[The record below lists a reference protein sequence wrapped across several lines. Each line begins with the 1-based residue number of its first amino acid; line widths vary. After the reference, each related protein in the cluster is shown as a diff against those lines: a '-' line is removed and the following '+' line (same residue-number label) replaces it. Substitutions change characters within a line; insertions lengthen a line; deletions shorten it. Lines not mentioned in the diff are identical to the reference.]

1 MRRKNRKWVAIA
13 VGLYLLIMVSAFR
26 WSMRQRLPGEPSLFI
41 KIQREGVRRLAEEKA
56 RAEEAEAQAKAQPTG
71 ESRLNA
77 AGPAFV
83 AARYDRTHVVFI
95 VSTDTE
101 ARFSAS
107 PFSRTFGTATR
118 IPASPQPAAPL
129 AGLQDLWEPD
139 SQSLHFFPK
148 IVQQTQPGEQ
158 WTLSVSPDLTIPVGI
173 ERVVIAPVGCSLA
186 LGFLASVPPDQ
197 QAAFAASGREYFAVR
212 RTPVKSV
219 DPPVA
224 SQIGELND
232 WKPSPALA
240 KQIEQQL
247 NDRMQQELSKI
258 DARLLANAG
267 SPGESAGEYP
277 VGGARPRLKEWFH
290 ADQGLFRDEGKL
302 DYDLRA
308 FRLTPDGAPRIFARA
323 RWKLADATVFL
334 MTAWFKADSAR
345 AESHKADTSKTDSTA
360 PMLLSADSSWSTSL
374 RQGDA
379 GGTLG
384 NTLDF
389 QTVLNEFDADHDGC
403 AELLIHSH
411 DASADLGHSTAI
423 TPYLYTDLGLVPM
436 KTPLRRDA
444 LSPESCIDP

>member
-13 VGLYLLIMVSAFR
+13 VGLYLLIIISAFR

-56 RAEEAEAQAKAQPTG
+56 RAAEAEAQAKAQPTG

-101 ARFSAS
+101 ARFSGS
-107 PFSRTFGTATR
+107 PFSRTSGTPTR
-118 IPASPQPAAPL
+118 LPASPQPAAPL

-158 WTLSVSPDLTIPVGI
+158 WTLNVSPDLTIPVSI
-173 ERVVIAPVGCSLA
+173 DRVIVAPLGCSLA

-197 QAAFAASGREYFAVR
+197 QAAFAASRREYFSVR
-212 RTPVKSV
+212 RSAVESA

-224 SQIGELND
+224 SQIGELIG
-232 WKPSPALA
+232 WKPLPAAA

-247 NDRMQQELSKI
+247 NERMMHEASRI

-267 SPGESAGEYP
+267 TPGESAGEFP
-277 VGGARPRLKEWFH
+277 VGGARPRLKEWIH
-290 ADQGLFRDEGKL
+290 ADQGLLRDEGKL

-308 FRLTPDGAPRIFARA
+308 FRLTPDGAPRLFARA

-334 MTAWFKADSAR
+334 MTAWFKADTP
-345 AESHKADTSKTDSTA
+345 KADSSKTDSLAA
-360 PMLLSADSSWSTSL
+360 PPAPILLSSDSSWSTSL

-384 NTLDF
+384 DTLDF
-389 QTVLNEFDADHDGC
+389 QTVLNEFDADHDGW

-411 DASADLGHSTAI
+411 DANPDLSHSTAI
-423 TPYLYTDLGLVPM
+423 TPYLYTDLGLVAM